1 MAKQTTSGFQK
12 IDEMAK
18 HPGEQKE
25 QKQDMEM
32 EQEEREDMGKDE
44 SGKKTVHEEEES
56 TGMEKK

>member
-25 QKQDMEM
+25 QKQDME
-32 EQEEREDMGKDE
+32 QEEREDTSKE
-44 SGKKTVHEEEES
+44 SGQSGATEEES
-56 TGMEKK
+56 PDTRK